1 MNILTPQQIEQAA
14 KDIVSFWDESKLPDT
29 DKTKILEM
37 VKDYYE
43 DSNNHIYEQY
53 LATLCQRTIDRRV
66 PRTGFERD
74 EG

>member
-14 KDIVSFWDESKLPDT
+14 KDIVNFWDESTLPDG
-29 DKTKILEM
+29 DKAKILTM
-37 VKDYYE
+37 VKEYYE
-43 DSNNHIYEQY
+43 DENNHICQQY
-53 LATLCQRTIDRRV
+53 LAQLCQRTIDKRV